1 VTDNHEN
8 TVSIN
13 ILEDLRDRLLTI
25 SSGAIFGMAIFSAL
39 ASFWAADSQRYWHLA
54 ALCCLGIAFI
64 ARPLGRTIRF
74 GLLFLPIFGVGVL
87 ELWSEGTTGLSH
99 TLFLMAVF
107 FSVTLMG
114 PKTGIATFLLSEIST
129 VFVAYLLINGH
140 IEIAP
145 YKFES
150 SDEWSSWIH
159 IPVILL
165 LGSSLIIASTHYLVT
180 RLHTSLNQAN
190 RLVRDLRTSIEQKE
204 QAEDSLKKS
213 EDQYQLLAENV
224 YDVVW
229 MLDME
234 MNTTYVSP
242 SMFAQRGITADEALG
257 QKLEESIV
265 PKYVPL
271 LMEAF
276 GEQLALE
283 ELEGADPG
291 RSVTMEY
298 EVVKH
303 DGSPMWVESVM
314 TFLRDADGNP
324 THIVGSTR
332 DISSRKE
339 AEKERNLMQLQIQQA
354 QKLESLGVLAG
365 GIAHD
370 FNNLLLGVIGNADI
384 ALLEMEQEDK
394 NHPYLKDIMASAQR
408 AADLCSQL
416 LAYSGKG
423 RFVVQ
428 PIDLSELVYEMT
440 HLLDVSIDKKVEV
453 KYEIEDVLPAIEAD
467 VTQMQQII
475 MNLVLNSSEAIG
487 GAAGVITIAIRKQH
501 FGKDE
506 INSLLKVEDMDA
518 GDYLVFECRDSGE
531 GMDTFTKERIFDPF
545 YSTKGLGHGLG
556 LAAVVGIVQG
566 HGGGMTVDSEVGQG
580 TTIRIFL
587 PVSERKAVSIKLNS
601 DSKIESS
608 GTGTILVVDDEPM
621 ILAFAKQAMEKLG
634 YEVLVAEN
642 GKVAVDVCKDHMDDI
657 DLVLLDMTMPVM
669 DGKETYEELS
679 KLNPEIKVIVS
690 SGFNEEE
697 TISQF
702 ARQETVRFIQKPYR
716 VAALQDVVNQ
726 SLKRAQEL

>member
-1 VTDNHEN
+1 VAENPIDNQ
-8 TVSIN
+8 SPN
-13 ILEDLRDRLLTI
+13 ILEDLRNRLLTI
-25 SSGAIFGMAIFSAL
+25 ASGVIFGFGIFSAL
-39 ASFWAADSQRYWHLA
+39 ASFWAEDPNRFWHFG
-54 ALCCLGIAFI
+54 ALILLGAAFI
-64 ARPLGRTIRF
+64 AKPLGRRIRF
-74 GLLFLPIFGVGVL
+74 GFLFLAIFGVGVQ
-87 ELWSEGTTGLSH
+87 ELWVEGATGLSH
-99 TLFLMAVF
+99 TLFLLAIF
-107 FSVTLMG
+107 FSVTLIG
-114 PKTGIATFLLSEIST
+114 LKSGIVTLILSELST
-129 VFVAYLLINGH
+129 VLIAYLIINGH
-140 IEIAP
+140 VQISE

-150 SDEWSSWIH
+150 SDHWGSWIH
-159 IPVILL
+159 IPIILM
-165 LGSSLIIASTHYLVT
+165 LGGSLIIASTNFLVT
-180 RLHTSLNQAN
+180 RLQNSLNQAHD
-190 RLVRDLRTSIEQKE
+190 LLGELRTSIEQKD
-204 QAEDSLKKS
+204 QAEISLKKS

-229 MLDME
+229 MLDMD

-242 SMFAQRGITADEALG
+242 SMLAQRGISADEALG
-257 QKLEESIV
+257 QKLEESVV
-265 PKYVPL
+265 PEYLPL
-271 LMEAF
+271 LLEAL

-283 ELEGADPG
+283 ELDDADPG
-291 RSVTMEY
+291 RSVTLEY
-298 EVVKH
+298 EVFKQ
-303 DGSPMWVESVM
+303 DGSPTWVESVM
-314 TFLRDADGNP
+314 TFLRDADGHP

-339 AEKERNLMQLQIQQA
+339 AEKEKNLMQLQIQQA
-354 QKLESLGVLAG
+354 QKLESLGVMAG

-384 ALLEMEQEDK
+384 ALLNIDPDDK

-453 KYEIEDVLPAIEAD
+453 KYEIDDALPAIEAD

-475 MNLVLNSSEAIG
+475 MNLVLNASDAIG
-487 GAAGVITIAIRKQH
+487 GEAGVITIAIQKQH
-501 FGKDE
+501 FAKNE
-506 INSLLKVEDMDA
+506 INLLLNMKDMDA
-518 GDYLVFECRDSGE
+518 GDYLVFECRDSGG

-566 HGGGMTVDSEVGQG
+566 HGGGMTVDSKVGKG
-580 TTIRIFL
+580 TTIKIVL
-587 PVSERKAVSIKLNS
+587 PVSERKAVSIKL
-601 DSKIESS
+601 DSGSKVESS
-608 GTGTILVVDDEPM
+608 GSGTILVVDDEPM
-621 ILAFAKQAMEKLG
+621 ILTFAKQAMEKLG
-634 YEVLVAEN
+634 YRVLVAEN
-642 GKVAVDVCKDHMDDI
+642 GKIAVDICKDHMDDI

-702 ARQETVRFIQKPYR
+702 AGKETVRFIQKPYR

-726 SLKRAQEL
+726 SLKQAHEL